1 MRPRRAYALL
11 LTVFAVSRIAYYLL
25 GVRFDARP
33 VFHFF
38 QFVDPELLK
47 HRLLE
52 SLLYLHVQPPGFN
65 LYVALILKLFPAHYA
80 DAFHAVYLALGAM
93 SCCLI
98 YHLMRVCGVSSSR
111 AFVLTGI
118 FVASP
123 GVVLFENFMLY
134 EYLVMFL
141 LLAVAAALYHLIR
154 CGSFVYMIMFFA
166 GVLSLCLVRNF
177 FHVSYLLTAFLFLFY
192 ALKKHRKKVFLAGI
206 VPVLL
211 ILGWC
216 SKNWFLF
223 GTFSSSTWL
232 GMTLNAITTHQLTKA
247 EAADFVQRGVISPV
261 SLIDAGAPIASY
273 RPYVASPRRTGIP
286 VLDQELTPAGATNFN
301 NSIFFA
307 IQRHYEADAL
317 QVLKQYPVAYLRSLE
332 AAWFTYFLPA
342 GDFPFFD
349 LNRPKIGGLDRFVNI
364 VFFGQFKDASDR
376 KKLRSLAGQGNKAAL
391 IPYTGTFLLIGLPIL
406 WLWGIYYVVR
416 GIRRKM
422 LERSV
427 AILIGFLLFNI
438 AYISAVAN
446 FLSSFENNRYRF
458 PCDALFVVLLG
469 IAIERSRGLSALRG
483 AWPCRR

>member
-1 MRPRRAYALL
+1 M
-11 LTVFAVSRIAYYLL
+11 VFAISRIAYYRL

-33 VFHFF
+33 IFHFF

-65 LYVALILKLFPAHYA
+65 LYVALILKLFPVHYA
-80 DAFHAVYLALGAM
+80 EAFHAVHLTLGAA

-98 YHLMRVCGVSSSR
+98 YHLMCVCGVGSSL
-111 AFVLTGI
+111 AFLLAGI
-118 FVASP
+118 FVVSP

-141 LLAVAAALYHLIR
+141 LLAVAATLYHLIR
-154 CGSFVYMIMFFA
+154 RGSTVYMLMFFA
-166 GVLSLCLVRNF
+166 GVLALCLVRNF
-177 FHVSYLLTAFLFLFY
+177 FHLLYLLAAFLFLFY
-192 ALKKHRKKVFLAGI
+192 TLKERRKKVFLAGI

-211 ILGWC
+211 VLGWC

-232 GMTLNAITTHQLTKA
+232 GMSLNAITTHQLTKA
-247 EAADFVQRGVISPV
+247 EGADFVQQGIISPV
-261 SLIDAGAPIASY
+261 SLIDAGAPIAAY
-273 RPYVASPRRTGIP
+273 RPYVASPPRTGIP
-286 VLDQELTPAGATNFN
+286 VLDQELTRAGATNFN
-301 NSIFFA
+301 NSVFFA
-307 IQRHYEADAL
+307 IERHYQEDAL
-317 QVLKQYPVAYLRSLE
+317 QVLRQYPVAYLRSLE

-349 LNRPKIGGLDRFVNI
+349 LNRPKIRALDRFVN
-364 VFFGQFKDASDR
+364 VAFFGQFKDASDR
-376 KKLRSLAGQGNKAAL
+376 KKLKSLAGRGNKAAL
-391 IPYTGTFLLIGLPIL
+391 IPYTGTFLLIGLPLL
-406 WLWGIYYVVR
+406 WVWSICYVAR
-416 GIRRKM
+416 GIRRKT

-438 AYISAVAN
+438 TYITGVAN

-469 IAIERSRGLSALRG
+469 IALERSRVQNAFR
-483 AWPCRR
+483 